1 MQDNIYAIGDITS
14 LKEEKLAQV
23 LAF

>member
-23 LAF
+23 LAL